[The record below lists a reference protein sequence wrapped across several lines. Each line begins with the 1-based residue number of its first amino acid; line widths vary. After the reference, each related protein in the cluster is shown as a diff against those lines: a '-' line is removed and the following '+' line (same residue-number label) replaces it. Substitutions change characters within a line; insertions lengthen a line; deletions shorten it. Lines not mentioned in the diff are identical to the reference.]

1 MQKYAKFLRIGLKIF
16 LVGLILG
23 ITSILGLYLYIE
35 PDLPS
40 IEGLSDVQ
48 LQVPLRVYSKE
59 GALIAEY
66 GEKRRSPKEIS
77 DIPVPLRQAFLAAED
92 DRFYEHPGVDYQGIL
107 RAVVHLLKT
116 GRRGQ
121 GGSTIT
127 MQLARNFYLS
137 REKTFTRK
145 FNEIFL
151 AFKIEGQLPKD
162 KILELYLNKIYLGNR
177 AYGVAAAAQ
186 VYYGKTLEQLDLAQI
201 AMIAGLPKA
210 PSRYNPIINPDR
222 ALSRRD
228 YVLNRMAELG
238 HINETELR
246 WAKAQSITAG
256 LHDSPVALS
265 ASYVAEMVRAEISRQ
280 FDEEAYT
287 RGLRVYTTIENEL
300 QEAANQ
306 SVRQVLLAYD
316 QRHGYRGPEKHIE
329 LKRDEPEASVQQGD
343 SVDTPAGPIAE
354 TAPALQPALEQA
366 NNNETAAEDVL
377 PAEVKSEPTE
387 EEIWEQTLDGINE
400 YGGLQPALVIEVG
413 EQEARVYMRGGRL
426 IQLDWESM
434 SWAKAYIDVN
444 TQGPAPEVAADVLKL
459 GDVVRIYRDADGL
472 WHLGQLPE
480 VQGALTSLDPND
492 GAIKALVGGFDF
504 HQSKFN
510 RAVQARRQA
519 GSSFKPFIYSAA
531 LEKRYTAATVINDA
545 PVVFHDPALEGTW
558 RPENYSGKFYGPTRL
573 REALV
578 KSRNLVSIRI
588 LRSIGIGYATRFA
601 GRFGFDPKLLPHDLS
616 LALGSGEV
624 SPLELSAGFAVLANG
639 GYRITPYFVQRI
651 EDMNGNLLYEADPE
665 VACVSCVLKARGQE
679 LPLADVKIREN
690 NILVDEVERAVLVPM
705 GVMAD
710 EASTEDLMTET
721 LTKLPKQA
729 EREVDE
735 RVIYIMNS
743 ILQDVIKRGTGRR
756 ALALGRNDLHGK
768 TGTTN
773 DQKDAWFN
781 GFNRSLVATVWVG
794 FDQQQRSLGN
804 YETGSKA
811 ALPMWVEYM
820 RTALK
825 GVPES
830 MMERPDNLVTVK
842 INSETGELAGA
853 DDIDT
858 IFEIFRA
865 ERAPQQKSVSGIDI
879 TTSPDSK
886 TDESE
891 VMPEQLF

>member
-1 MQKYAKFLRIGLKIF
+1 MGVTA
-16 LVGLILG
+16 
-23 ITSILGLYLYIE
+23 ILGLYLYIE

-66 GEKRRSPKEIS
+66 GEKRRSPKDIAEI
-77 DIPVPLRQAFLAAED
+77 PLQLKQAFLAAED

-116 GRRGQ
+116 GQRGQ

-137 REKTFTRK
+137 SEKTFTRK

-186 VYYGKTLEQLDLAQI
+186 VYYGKTLEQLDLSQI

-210 PSRYNPIINPDR
+210 PSRYNPIINPER
-222 ALSRRD
+222 ALTRRN

-256 LHDSPVALS
+256 LHDSPVELS

-287 RGLRVYTTIENEL
+287 RGLRVYTTLEKDL
-300 QEAANQ
+300 QEAANL
-306 SVRQVLLAYD
+306 SVLHVLLDYD

-329 LKRDEPEASVQQGD
+329 LKQDGAGLDSQLDENVEQPADQIVESDSELQQSPEQELVTESVEDEVLLKTEDEPSN
-343 SVDTPAGPIAE
+343 
-354 TAPALQPALEQA
+354 EQ
-366 NNNETAAEDVL
+366 
-377 PAEVKSEPTE
+377 
-387 EEIWEQTLDGINE
+387 IWEQALDGINE
-400 YGGLQPALVIEVG
+400 YGGLYPALVTEVG
-413 EQEARVYMRGGRL
+413 EQEARVYMQGGRL
-426 IQLDWESM
+426 IQLDWDSM

-444 TQGPAPEVAADVLKL
+444 TQGPAPLVAEDVLKL
-459 GDVVRIYRDADGL
+459 GDVVRIYRDLNGL
-472 WHLGQLPE
+472 WRLGQLPE

-504 HQSKFN
+504 HHSKFN

-531 LEKRYTAATVINDA
+531 LEKRYTAASVINDA

-588 LRSIGIGYATRFA
+588 LRSIGVGYATRFA

-624 SPLELSAGFAVLANG
+624 SPLELSAGFSVFANG

-651 EDMNGNLLYEADPE
+651 EDLNGKVLYEADPE
-665 VACVSCVLKARGQE
+665 VACVSCVLKARGLE
-679 LPLADVKIREN
+679 MPMADVKITVAN
-690 NILVDEVERAVLVPM
+690 FMV
-705 GVMAD
+705 
-710 EASTEDLMTET
+710 
-721 LTKLPKQA
+721 Q
-729 EREVDE
+729 
-735 RVIYIMNS
+735 
-743 ILQDVIKRGTGRR
+743 
-756 ALALGRNDLHGK
+756 LG
-768 TGTTN
+768 
-773 DQKDAWFN
+773 
-781 GFNRSLVATVWVG
+781 
-794 FDQQQRSLGN
+794 
-804 YETGSKA
+804 
-811 ALPMWVEYM
+811 
-820 RTALK
+820 
-825 GVPES
+825 
-830 MMERPDNLVTVK
+830 
-842 INSETGELAGA
+842 
-853 DDIDT
+853 
-858 IFEIFRA
+858 
-865 ERAPQQKSVSGIDI
+865 
-879 TTSPDSK
+879 
-886 TDESE
+886 
-891 VMPEQLF
+891 

>member
-1 MQKYAKFLRIGLKIF
+1 M
-16 LVGLILG
+16 G
-23 ITSILGLYLYIE
+23 IISILGLYLYIE

-40 IEGLSDVQ
+40 IDGLSDVQ

-66 GEKRRSPKEIS
+66 GEKRRSPKDIS
-77 DIPVPLRQAFLAAED
+77 EIPVALRQAFLAAED

-151 AFKIEGQLPKD
+151 ALKIEGQLPKD

-222 ALSRRD
+222 ALTRRN

-238 HINETELR
+238 HISETELR

-256 LHDSPVALS
+256 LHDSPVDLS

-287 RGLRVYTTIENEL
+287 RGLRVYTTIEKGL

-306 SVRQVLLAYD
+306 SVRQVLLDYD

-329 LKRDEPEASVQQGD
+329 LKRDEL
-343 SVDTPAGPIAE
+343 E
-354 TAPALQPALEQA
+354 TAENTEISTEQLAVPDPGLQPALEST
-366 NNNETAAEDVL
+366 NEVGAVMEGE
-377 PAEVKSEPTE
+377 PSAEVKEEPTE
-387 EEIWEQTLDGINE
+387 EEIWEQALDGINE
-400 YGGLQPALVIEVG
+400 YGGLYPALVIELG

-444 TQGPAPEVAADVLKL
+444 TQGAAPEVAADVLKL
-459 GDVVRIYRDADGL
+459 GDVVRIYRNADGL

-504 HQSKFN
+504 HHSKFN
-510 RAVQARRQA
+510 RAVQAKRQA

-531 LEKRYTAATVINDA
+531 LEKRYTAATMINDA

-601 GRFGFDPKLLPHDLS
+601 GRFGFDRKLLPHDLS

-624 SPLELSAGFAVLANG
+624 SPLELSAGFAVFANG
-639 GYRITPYFVQRI
+639 GYRIMPYFVQRI
-651 EDMNGNLLYEADPE
+651 EDMNGNVLYEADPE
-665 VACVSCVLKARGQE
+665 VACVSCVLKARGQDMP
-679 LPLADVKIREN
+679 LPDVKIIEN
-690 NILVDEVERAVLVPM
+690 NILVDEVEQAVLAPM
-705 GVMAD
+705 DTIAS
-710 EASTEDLMTET
+710 EALAEDLMTAT
-721 LTKLPKQA
+721 LAKLPKQA
-729 EREVDE
+729 ERAVDE

-743 ILQDVIKRGTGRR
+743 ILQDVIRRGTGRR

-830 MMERPDNLVTVK
+830 MMDRPDNLVTVK

-853 DDIDT
+853 DDVGT

-865 ERAPQQKSVSGIDI
+865 ERAPEQKSVSGNV
-879 TTSPDSK
+879 SPGSNS
-886 TDESE
+886 DESE